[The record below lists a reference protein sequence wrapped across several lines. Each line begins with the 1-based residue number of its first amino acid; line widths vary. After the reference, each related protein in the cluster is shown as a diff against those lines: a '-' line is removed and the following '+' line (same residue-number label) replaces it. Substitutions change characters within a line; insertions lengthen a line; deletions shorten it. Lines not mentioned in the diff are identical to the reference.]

1 MGTENGHETAT
12 SSSSSSIHINIVSST
27 SGSVDE
33 GNSISSG
40 NGNGNSSSIKAD
52 GFPSTVQLPISA
64 ISAPSPVTTKAK
76 QSSSVSNSNN
86 SSNDSSNNSSNDSSS
101 DNEASTSS
109 NSSNN
114 TSNNKSTSNNDN
126 PTRTTPAGKN
136 GKPLTVTVNGND
148 RSKDLNE
155 HDVVCEKG
163 RGDHERWPGNKLY
176 RHLINVNKET
186 YNDLAPIERS
196 NIIGKII
203 GAIQEKDGWFV
214 HHSEATGNWAKL
226 TEEKVRKKVSDDLR
240 REVRRRREKRSHNS
254 LFSAKLRA
262 IKEMEEAEVAARDV
276 LERVDDPRQND
287 VLFGPGARR
296 HPGNKIYWHHMKLNL
311 EQYIISPYGA
321 RSVISRN
328 IVGIIRSQHGRFLE
342 QDPKTGIWYSISD
355 KRALEKTSHAL
366 SNMKYKTRKRH
377 PDEPP
382 FPLQSPSQ
390 QQQHQQQHQH
400 QHQHQQQQLELE
412 LEQQQQQQHHAAAAA
427 NMYNVNGG
435 VNGGIGHHAHVPH
448 GFVPAPPHP
457 FHHMHPHHQQ
467 HQHQHQHSQ
476 QHHQQ
481 QHGQH
486 PPHPTHAPH
495 NYQHL
500 AYQQQQQQQQQAVGP
515 YGEDIVVYDDDITLD
530 QEKILGG
537 DSPNT
542 VFAKTRTKKFR
553 LINRMDD
560 DVDVVPGTVPGTI
573 VAPTPPPKGEK
584 GQDSSNN
591 ISAITR
597 TTTSTLSDVGPSG
610 VVAVSIKA
618 IDNSSNISAT
628 NPANTNA
635 TTIIDTMNSISNSS
649 NNNNS
654 NTNTN
659 IIAKLEAGADAT
671 TTTPGGARKGGKI
684 ISPNS
689 SQASVSETGSGIE
702 YQEQRNPNVYR
713 RQIVNVQHVP
723 GANMPPVVGVG
734 SPADMDY
741 HHRGGGGPAATSADI
756 APRIAHF
763 DYIKNY
769 GATAPG
775 SGVPPGGPGAAFKT
789 LTYAVGM
796 RSPDVSEYA
805 PHHAA
810 HHGSHAAVVP
820 GAASV
825 HMRRQYLEREVAAA
839 HAAHAARGG
848 HASHGHGAHGHGSH
862 ASHGSH
868 GHHPPF
874 AGGAAGQAEAAAL
887 NARRWAAAA
896 SAGGPPGYY

>member
-1 MGTENGHETAT
+1 MSTENENETAT
-12 SSSSSSIHINIVSST
+12 SSININIVSST

-33 GNSISSG
+33 GNSVSSG
-40 NGNGNSSSIKAD
+40 NSSNIKAD
-52 GFPSTVQLPISA
+52 GPPSTVQLPISA

-76 QSSSVSNSNN
+76 NSSNSNSN
-86 SSNDSSNNSSNDSSS
+86 SSNSNSSSHSHNHNDSSSS
-101 DNEASTSS
+101 DNETSTNSS
-109 NSSNN
+109 SSNN
-114 TSNNKSTSNNDN
+114 NTSN
-126 PTRTTPAGKN
+126 PTRTTPSGKN

-214 HHSEATGNWAKL
+214 HHSEATSNWAKL

-262 IKEMEEAEVAARDV
+262 IKEMEEAEVAARDI
-276 LERVDDPRQND
+276 LGRVDDPRQND
-287 VLFGPGARR
+287 VLFGPGSRR

-311 EQYIISPYGA
+311 DQYIISPYGA
-321 RSVISRN
+321 RSIISRN
-328 IVGIIRSQHGRFLE
+328 IVGIVRSQHGRFLE

-390 QQQHQQQHQH
+390 QQQQQLDPHQQQ
-400 QHQHQQQQLELE
+400 
-412 LEQQQQQQHHAAAAA
+412 QQQQQQHHAAAA
-427 NMYNVNGG
+427 NMYNVNVGG
-435 VNGGIGHHAHVPH
+435 NGGIGHHAHVPH
-448 GFVPAPPHP
+448 GFVPAPPHA
-457 FHHMHPHHQQ
+457 FHHMHHPQSQ
-467 HQHQHQHSQ
+467 PQPHSQ
-476 QHHQQ
+476 HHHPHPHHHQQ
-481 QHGQH
+481 QQQRQQHPHQPHGQH
-486 PPHPTHAPH
+486 PPHSH

-500 AYQQQQQQQQQAVGP
+500 TYQQPQQQRAVGP

-530 QEKILGG
+530 QEKIMEG

-560 DVDVVPGTVPGTI
+560 DVDVPPGTVGVGVGVGVGV
-573 VAPTPPPKGEK
+573 VAPTPPPKGDK
-584 GQDSSNN
+584 DSNSTNMNMN
-591 ISAITR
+591 INAMTR
-597 TTTSTLSDVGPSG
+597 TTTSASPLSDVDPSG
-610 VVAVSIKA
+610 VVVSTKA
-618 IDNSSNISAT
+618 IGGSTESSTNISAPHPT
-628 NPANTNA
+628 NTNA
-635 TTIIDTMNSISNSS
+635 ATIIDTMGSISN
-649 NNNNS
+649 
-654 NTNTN
+654 NTN
-659 IIAKLEAGADAT
+659 IIAKLDPGADPT
-671 TTTPGGARKGGKI
+671 TTTPGGVRKGGKI

-689 SQASVSETGSGIE
+689 SQASVSESGSGIE
-702 YQEQRNPNVYR
+702 YQEQRNPNTNGAYR
-713 RQIVNVQHVP
+713 RQIVQHVP
-723 GANMPPVVGVG
+723 GSGMPPVIGVGVGVG
-734 SPADMDY
+734 SPSDNATMDY
-741 HHRGGGGPAATSADI
+741 HHRPAATAADI

-763 DYIKNY
+763 EYIKNY
-769 GATAPG
+769 GAPAAP
-775 SGVPPGGPGAAFKT
+775 PPPPPPPGAAFKT

-796 RSPDVSEYA
+796 RAPDVSEYA
-805 PHHAA
+805 PHP
-810 HHGSHAAVVP
+810 HHGQHTAVVP
-820 GAASV
+820 GPASV
-825 HMRRQYLEREVAAA
+825 HMRRRQYLEREVAVA
-839 HAAHAARGG
+839 AAHAARGG
-848 HASHGHGAHGHGSH
+848 HGHAGHAATAGQPQHAGHGG
-862 ASHGSH
+862 HGSH

-874 AGGAAGQAEAAAL
+874 AAGAGGQAEAAAL